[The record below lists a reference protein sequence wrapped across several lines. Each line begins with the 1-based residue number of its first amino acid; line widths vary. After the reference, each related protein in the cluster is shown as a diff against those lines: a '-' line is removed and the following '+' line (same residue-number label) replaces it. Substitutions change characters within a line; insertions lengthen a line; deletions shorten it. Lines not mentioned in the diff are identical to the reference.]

1 MPRKRPQPEPFEP
14 AALERSLDRYLIA
27 GLIFMALLISGFVA
41 YRAREPGL
49 RTDAAQAQKVTYT
62 SLGRSLFSNNC
73 AQCHG
78 DKGEGGGSAPTLNSK
93 EFLSSTSDAQIE
105 ALVSGGVSGT
115 DMSAWGLDYG
125 GTLTAEQVRQIVTYA
140 RSLESK
146 APSIPGWR
154 TGASAGG

>member
-1 MPRKRPQPEPFEP
+1 MPRERPQPEPFEP

-78 DKGEGGGSAPTLNSK
+78 DKGEGGGSAASGRGR
-93 EFLSSTSDAQIE
+93 SDAGGPGSR
-105 ALVSGGVSGT
+105 VSPCPPEHRAPG
-115 DMSAWGLDYG
+115 
-125 GTLTAEQVRQIVTYA
+125 
-140 RSLESK
+140 RSRSV
-146 APSIPGWR
+146 AATS
-154 TGASAGG
+154 